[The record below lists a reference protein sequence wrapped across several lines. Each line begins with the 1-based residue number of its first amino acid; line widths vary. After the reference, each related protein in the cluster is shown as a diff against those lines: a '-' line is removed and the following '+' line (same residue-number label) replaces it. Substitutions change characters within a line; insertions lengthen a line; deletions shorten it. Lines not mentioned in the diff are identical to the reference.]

1 VADESLYYNISN
13 HGYFVDTTYENI
25 CGCIDF
31 SIHQTMC
38 LDPIGSAKT
47 TWPLE
52 LEKESWKII
61 YPMAV
66 FNIMLQVGV
75 KRY

>member
-1 VADESLYYNISN
+1 MAYYLS
-13 HGYFVDTTYENI
+13 FD
-25 CGCIDF
+25 CIDF

-38 LDPIGSAKT
+38 LARIGSAKT

-52 LEKESWKII
+52 LEKESWKIT

-66 FNIMLQVGV
+66 FSIMLQVGV